1 MQQCDTGG
9 ASREEDEEIGASSS
23 VAGVAKRLSGGFEK
37 LSGGFESDKIVC
49 HNKET
54 PSPIL
59 AP

>member
-9 ASREEDEEIGASSS
+9 ASREEDEEIGASGL
-23 VAGVAKRLSGGFEK
+23 AGVAKRLSGGFEK
-37 LSGGFESDKIVC
+37 LSGGFESDKIVR

>member
-1 MQQCDTGG
+1 MQKCDTGG
-9 ASREEDEEIGASSS
+9 ASREEDEEIGASS